1 MLLILS
7 EFRRLNQLLFPR
19 ESLEDMVFDFPDDF
33 REERNELICF
43 FLSKIWKI
51 FQPDKHRILK
61 KKKKLGNAISE
72 YFPKYFP
79 IFPILM
85 NYLRYLDELGVSV

>member
-19 ESLEDMVFDFPDDF
+19 ESLDDMVFDFPDDF

-43 FLSKIWKI
+43 FLSEILKR
-51 FQPDKHRILK
+51 FQPDKLK
-61 KKKKLGNAISE
+61 IPKNKKKLGNAIAE

-79 IFPILM
+79 IFSILM
-85 NYLRYLDELGVSV
+85 NYLRYLDELDFSV